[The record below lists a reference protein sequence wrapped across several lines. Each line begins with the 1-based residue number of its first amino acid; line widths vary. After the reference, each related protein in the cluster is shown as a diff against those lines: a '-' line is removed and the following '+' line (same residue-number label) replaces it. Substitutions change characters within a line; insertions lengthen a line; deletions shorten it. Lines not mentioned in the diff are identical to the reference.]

1 VARIPER
8 IRWKAVTRGSQE
20 KSPGQKRRELYAKRH
35 EQVLEKRSL
44 GKSTSELLEKA
55 QGKGQLA
62 TETLKEMMLK
72 LLPLA
77 QNHYPLD
84 KNGNWRKRRNPD
96 LGETESVGT
105 LFKTD
110 QGCGAIG
117 VPASALPI
125 AEGSRHEPNLIAW
138 ETRRRSCSTSMVM
151 RPPSRKNWTRA
162 LGMGALNFSTIQS
175 FFKDLVARLS

>member
-1 VARIPER
+1 MARIPER

-84 KNGNWRKRRNPD
+84 KNGNWRKRRNPG

-105 LFKTD
+105 FLK
-110 QGCGAIG
+110 
-117 VPASALPI
+117 
-125 AEGSRHEPNLIAW
+125 LIKA
-138 ETRRRSCSTSMVM
+138 
-151 RPPSRKNWTRA
+151 A
-162 LGMGALNFSTIQS
+162 
-175 FFKDLVARLS
+175 ARLAYRLAPYQSPKARGTNRTS